1 MMSLTTALIMAAGTG
16 ERFGEEVPKQF
27 CPLNGC
33 PALAWNIRTFSAVEA
48 VTNLIVVITPG
59 LEDRVAEM
67 VDEHSFE
74 NVSKIVPGGE
84 TRQESVCKGLET
96 LGDDVNYVLVH
107 DAARPCVSI
116 PLIDNIIAALNSSA
130 AVVPAVPVV
139 DTLILQNKGVV
150 DAILDR
156 NQIAGV
162 QTPQGFQRELLV
174 TAHRRAASRG
184 LSSSDDG
191 SLVLAMGEP
200 VKVVRGEP
208 NNIKITY
215 REDVTVAE
223 AILAQR

>member
-1 MMSLTTALIMAAGTG
+1 MTTALIMAAGTG
-16 ERFGEEVPKQF
+16 ERFGEEAPKQF
-27 CPLNGC
+27 CPLNGY

-59 LEDRVAEM
+59 LKQRVAEM
-67 VDEHSFE
+67 VDEHGLE
-74 NVSKIVPGGE
+74 NVNQIVPGGE
-84 TRQESVCKGLET
+84 TRQESVSKGLEA
-96 LGDDVNYVLVH
+96 LADDVSYVLVH

-116 PLIDNIIAALNSSA
+116 PLIESVVTALDTSA
-130 AVVPAVPVV
+130 AVVPALPVV
-139 DTLILQNKGVV
+139 DTLILQNAGAV
-150 DAILDR
+150 DAILER
-156 NQIAGV
+156 NHIAGV
-162 QTPQGFQRELLV
+162 QTPQGFRRELLV

-191 SLVLAMGEP
+191 SLVLAMGES